1 MQVTGD
7 VAVATA
13 IFHTESAEVNCDLCN
28 VLVKLTLEYRMPQS
42 KENKLKWT
50 P

>member
-13 IFHTESAEVNCDLCN
+13 IFHTESGEVNCDPCN
-28 VLVKLTLEYRMPQS
+28 VLGKLTLEYGMPQS
-42 KENKLKWT
+42 KENK
-50 P
+50 